1 MVTAAQPSG
10 KPRMGAGRG
19 EIPKKKPKKPGEP
32 RKRLHR
38 AWLTSATTTGWLIA
52 APSDPGCKRC
62 GGQARQQ
69 RNTRSLGARI
79 PPTRPGPER
88 AAEPSHAI
96 GRAGRNTH
104 APLRYRTDRCPAPGT
119 IGTVV
124 VSGQTR
130 SE

>member
-1 MVTAAQPSG
+1 MVTAAHLEVNRGWAQAAEKIPG
-10 KPRMGAGRG
+10 KT
-19 EIPKKKPKKPGEP
+19 KKPGEP

-119 IGTVV
+119 VGAVV
-124 VSGQTR
+124 VSG
-130 SE
+130 